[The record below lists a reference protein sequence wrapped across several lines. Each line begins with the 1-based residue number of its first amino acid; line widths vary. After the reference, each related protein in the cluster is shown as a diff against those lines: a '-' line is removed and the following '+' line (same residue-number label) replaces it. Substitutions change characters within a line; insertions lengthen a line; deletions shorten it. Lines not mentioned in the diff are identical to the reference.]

1 MHCMESIYRS
11 VVLSLSIL
19 STLQYQ
25 HLYLNE
31 SPEHV
36 TELLKYAPIGIPNSV
51 LMIPDD
57 IEQTIIR
64 ILWSNRILI
73 ESIVIF
79 GDVYCESDPVDTS
92 TIADTVRERLISNS
106 TSLLSRACPED
117 TAIVMEQRCSCYR
130 WTARSDSE

>member
-1 MHCMESIYRS
+1 
-11 VVLSLSIL
+11 
-19 STLQYQ
+19 
-25 HLYLNE
+25 
-31 SPEHV
+31 
-36 TELLKYAPIGIPNSV
+36 
-51 LMIPDD
+51 MIPDD

-117 TAIVMEQRCSCYR
+117 TAIVIWSCLTVLLR
-130 WTARSDSE
+130 EMHLL